1 VEFYT
6 KKKKKITVSK
16 KSGAAKA
23 TPATPLPTALVY
35 NSMNTDNYYK
45 GSFSLSYGCCKSDR
59 PQRLYLITCSCYPS
73 ASPQNTL
80 HL

>member
-23 TPATPLPTALVY
+23 TPATPLPTALVF
-35 NSMNTDNYYK
+35 NFLNK
-45 GSFSLSYGCCKSDR
+45 EK
-59 PQRLYLITCSCYPS
+59 
-73 ASPQNTL
+73 
-80 HL
+80 